1 MTNSQLS
8 VVAALPDRSGSVH
21 SISDDIRGGFDTF
34 IIKEREADGR
44 TMVTLAQFDD
54 RYELVYDSTPIE
66 GANPLV
72 LDPRGSTALY
82 DAVLPRQRG
91 RCRAIRH
98 IGGRAPRLSDGS
110 RDDRR
115 SREREPGMDEFCCA
129 EADHGRRM
137 NTAGTSCSCDRT

>member
-66 GANPLV
+66 GADPLV
-72 LDPRGSTALY
+72 LDP
-82 DAVLPRQRG
+82 